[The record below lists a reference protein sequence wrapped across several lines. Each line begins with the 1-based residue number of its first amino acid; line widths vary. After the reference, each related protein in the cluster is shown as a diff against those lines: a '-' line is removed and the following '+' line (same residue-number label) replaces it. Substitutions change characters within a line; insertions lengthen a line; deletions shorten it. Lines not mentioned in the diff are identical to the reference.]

1 MSEFQ
6 HYEWQTIDRP
16 LTAQQRAAVNE
27 LSSHIDV
34 TSTNAVV
41 TYSWGD
47 FKHDPKQVLARFFDA
62 FLYFANWGSKRLIF
76 RFPKQLL
83 QAEPL
88 QPYLWPD
95 FIELEQHGD
104 NLLLD
109 ITLDSEGGDDWYEG
123 EADLSGMTDLRNDI
137 LRGDLRALY
146 MAWLVAAEINGAE
159 DDELE
164 PPVPA
169 GLAEPSAALQQFA
182 DFFGVNDFLVLAAA
196 EGQPSA
202 SVPGELDIAGLISA
216 LPRVEC
222 DAFLL
227 RLAQGEA
234 NLSLLLQQRLQEL
247 AGPVAPPTAVRRRA
261 WGELS
266 ARAEELAAEENRR
279 RSEAAEAKR
288 IKSLQEFAPKAEQ
301 AWRDIDALVE
311 QKTAR
316 AYDSA
321 IILLRRLSELAT
333 FQGNS
338 ASFSRRLNQLREHT
352 ANRPAFQQRLA
363 AAKLMG
369 K

>member
-1 MSEFQ
+1 
-6 HYEWQTIDRP
+6 
-16 LTAQQRAAVNE
+16 
-27 LSSHIDV
+27 
-34 TSTNAVV
+34 
-41 TYSWGD
+41 
-47 FKHDPKQVLARFFDA
+47 
-62 FLYFANWGSKRLIF
+62 
-76 RFPKQLL
+76 
-83 QAEPL
+83 
-88 QPYLWPD
+88 
-95 FIELEQHGD
+95 
-104 NLLLD
+104 
-109 ITLDSEGGDDWYEG
+109 
-123 EADLSGMTDLRNDI
+123 MTDLRNDI
-137 LRGDLRALY
+137 LRGDLRTLY

-182 DFFGVNDFLVLAAA
+182 DFFGVDDFLVLAAA

-202 SVPGELDIAGLISA
+202 SVQDDLDMVGLISA
-216 LPRVEC
+216 LPRAEC

-234 NLSLLLQQRLQEL
+234 NLSFLLQQRLREL
-247 AGPVAPPTAVRRRA
+247 AGPARPAITTGRRT

-266 ARAEELAAEENRR
+266 ARAEKLAEEESHR
-279 RSEAAEAKR
+279 RSEVAEAKR
-288 IKSLQEFAPKAEQ
+288 IKSLQEFAPQAEQ

-321 IILLRRLSELAT
+321 IVLLRRLSELAA

-338 ASFSRRLNQLREHT
+338 TNFSRRLNQLRERT
-352 ANRPAFQQRLA
+352 ANRPAFQQRLTT
-363 AAKLMG
+363 AKLAG